1 MEMLAAAEIRRS
13 VRSTVYGWFLRI
25 DIPFLMICRDQ
36 NEHNTLPNFF
46 LIIAN
51 NRQFRNGEIAKMT
64 GNYKKFTKKAASQPC
79 CFGNADKLRRFV
91 KNVTLLPDKR

>member
-36 NEHNTLPNFF
+36 NEHNTLPKFF
-46 LIIAN
+46 LIITN
-51 NRQFRNGEIAKMT
+51 KRKFRNGEIAKT
-64 GNYKKFTKKAASQPC
+64 AEKYKKFTKMTASQPC
-79 CFGNADKLRRFV
+79 CFGRADKLRCFV
-91 KNVTLLPDKR
+91 KNVTPFRN